1 MKKED
6 IYHKYKYKRGAIIGL
21 CVLILLLLY
30 AFKNASFL
38 IRSLSAVG
46 FLILFYMIDHFFDL
60 EFKEYHYFFIVI
72 IAVSSFLLSPLY
84 YVYPQ
89 YDKIQHL
96 FLPILFSSIVFHMIW
111 RLDLKLKWKIVFVF
125 FVVIGSLGMFEIGE
139 YWLDYFYDL
148 KLQGVFLRDVQG
160 LEKYNLLLDRNDD
173 TMIDLLLGI
182 IGSAVYSL
190 SVYFWLKRKRYRDSR

>member
-21 CVLILLLLY
+21 CVLILLFLY

-84 YVYPQ
+84 YVYPR

-96 FLPILFSSIVFHMIW
+96 FQPILFSSIVFHMIW
-111 RLDLKLKWKIVFVF
+111 RL
-125 FVVIGSLGMFEIGE
+125 
-139 YWLDYFYDL
+139 DL

-173 TMIDLLLGI
+173 TMIDLLLGA

-190 SVYFWLKRKRYRDSR
+190 SVYFW